1 MPQCK
6 FSWKIV
12 KTIINNDFKNWC
24 EKAVWLNL
32 NFFNENIFI
41 KWLYKDNNLEC
52 SVNKNINYLDK
63 LPEIWENFFWIFE
76 EKIFLDRK
84 DINLI
89 NYWETIYN
97 ESSLDLCKSNIQENY
112 NTSNCIVSL
121 KVKKILI
128 SESDCWEIIEIRLN
142 DWIKDYIIRWTIKW
156 EWIWWYIDWTN
167 NNEIKYSCD
176 NNKYTFD
183 SNPNYKIWDELYI
196 VANSYNLIIS
206 EWKDIYN
213 KNLDKNICSI
223 SPFWISIDNFKW
235 YENCKLK
242 WKVDYVKYVENPEWY
257 NCSFNINLQ
266 VSNENWK
273 YFISTKEHFLYD
285 KSWLY
290 ICLWSTQTIFP
301 IEKNINWK
309 IQISELPKIW
319 EESYFIINNETKE
332 LIWYWEDEYL
342 NSTLIECSID
352 KEKQSFSLTWW
363 LSKNEVTQK
372 RIDFVLWLKMEQ
384 QNQNSINPVLEQN
397 QINTNIDMENESK
410 IDNNDIKI
418 ETKPIKDYN
427 KNIDTIVKI
436 DDIKKNEDTKIS
448 QYNQDNSMTG
458 TITSTWIIKH
468 EEVIQNKQLNKETN
482 YNYLF
487 WIGGILLIILW
498 IIIYKKFK
506 K

>member
-1 MPQCK
+1 MEEKCIA
-6 FSWKIV
+6 SWIIK
-12 KTIINNDFKNWC
+12 KIINEENTNKCWNFIEFKINDWINNYLINWNLSNSIEDDSILCNSFQYQLKNLDIIK
-24 EKAVWLNL
+24 EWLKVYV
-32 NFFNENIFI
+32 IA
-41 KWLYKDNNLEC
+41 DNN
-52 SVNKNINYLDK
+52 
-63 LPEIWENFFWIFE
+63 
-76 EKIFLDRK
+76 
-84 DINLI
+84 
-89 NYWETIYN
+89 
-97 ESSLDLCKSNIQENY
+97 SNQ
-112 NTSNCIVSL
+112 
-121 KVKKILI
+121 
-128 SESDCWEIIEIRLN
+128 IIEISDKDIVSNLN
-142 DWIKDYIIRWTIKW
+142 INKCSEHRYYSLTDYLYKIRW
-156 EWIWWYIDWTN
+156 
-167 NNEIKYSCD
+167 S
-176 NNKYTFD
+176 
-183 SNPNYKIWDELYI
+183 
-196 VANSYNLIIS
+196 
-206 EWKDIYN
+206 
-213 KNLDKNICSI
+213 
-223 SPFWISIDNFKW
+223 
-235 YENCKLK
+235 ENCKLK

-257 NCSFNINLQ
+257 NCFFNINLQ

-342 NSTLIECSID
+342 NSTLSECSID
-352 KEKQSFSLTWW
+352 IEKQSFSLTWW

-397 QINTNIDMENESK
+397 QNNTNIDIDYLNEAK
-410 IDNNDIKI
+410 INNDDVKI
-418 ETKPIKDYN
+418 ETKFIKDYK
-427 KNIDTIVKI
+427 KNIDTIDKTV
-436 DDIKKNEDTKIS
+436 DIKKNEDTKIS
-448 QYNQDNSMTG
+448 QDNKNNSMTW

>member
-1 MPQCK
+1 MTQCK
-6 FSWKIV
+6 FSWKII

-24 EKAVWLNL
+24 EKTVWLNL
-32 NFFNENIFI
+32 KNFNENIFI

-52 SVNKNINYLDK
+52 YVNKNINYLDK

-89 NYWETIYN
+89 NYWETIY
-97 ESSLDLCKSNIQENY
+97 KSNIQEYY
-112 NTSNCIVSL
+112 NTSNCIVSW

-128 SESDCWEIIEIRLN
+128 SESDCWKIIEIRLN
-142 DWIKDYIIRWTIKW
+142 DWIKDYIINWTIKW

-176 NNKYTFD
+176 TKKYTFD

-223 SPFWISIDNFKW
+223 SPLWISIDNFKW

-242 WKVDYVKYVENPEWY
+242 WKTDYVKYVENPEWY

-266 VSNENWK
+266 ISNENWK

-290 ICLWSTQTIFP
+290 ICLWSSDTIFP
-301 IEKNINWK
+301 IEKNINWENK
-309 IQISELPKIW
+309 VFQLPKIW

-342 NSTLIECSID
+342 NSTLSECSID
-352 KEKQSFSLTWW
+352 TEKQSFSLTWW

-372 RIDFVLWLKMEQ
+372 RIDVVLWMKKEK
-384 QNQNSINPVLEQN
+384 QNQNLINPVLEQN

-448 QYNQDNSMTG
+448 QYNQDNSMTE
-458 TITSTWIIKH
+458 TIKSTWIIKH
-468 EEVIQNKQLNKETN
+468 EEVIQDIKLNKEIN
-482 YNYLF
+482 HNYLF
-487 WIGGILLIILW
+487 WIGVISLIILLLV
-498 IIIYKKFK
+498 IYKKFK